1 MYESDET
8 SDDGKRKRGEREEGE
23 EEGFIRSKKTARTP
37 AKVKLNKQK
46 MEEKDELKE
55 MIKELLRE
63 NKKKAK
69 ETEEIKNMLGEM
81 AQEIKEFRKENKE
94 YKEQME
100 ELRRENK
107 VVMEE
112 MNTMK
117 QKMEKMESCLEKC
130 QKEEKKN
137 NLLIKGLEMNI
148 KGGEELRE
156 GIQNFVKSE
165 LGIEV
170 EVVNTRKINDK
181 TCVIEM
187 KTFEEKLKI
196 LQNKKK
202 LKNMKDQKIYIECD
216 YTEREMEMQ
225 KIIRTRAA
233 EEKKNGRIVKIG
245 YGFLVIDGSKWKW
258 NRDRKELERDVLGR
272 GVYRT
277 KN

>member
-37 AKVKLNKQK
+37 TKVKSNKQK

-156 GIQNFVKSE
+156 GVQNFVKSE

-196 LQNKKK
+196 LQNKK
-202 LKNMKDQKIYIECD
+202 N
-216 YTEREMEMQ
+216 
-225 KIIRTRAA
+225 
-233 EEKKNGRIVKIG
+233 
-245 YGFLVIDGSKWKW
+245 
-258 NRDRKELERDVLGR
+258 
-272 GVYRT
+272 
-277 KN
+277 

>member
-1 MYESDET
+1 
-8 SDDGKRKRGEREEGE
+8 
-23 EEGFIRSKKTARTP
+23 
-37 AKVKLNKQK
+37 
-46 MEEKDELKE
+46 
-55 MIKELLRE
+55 
-63 NKKKAK
+63 
-69 ETEEIKNMLGEM
+69 
-81 AQEIKEFRKENKE
+81 
-94 YKEQME
+94 
-100 ELRRENK
+100 
-107 VVMEE
+107 
-112 MNTMK
+112 
-117 QKMEKMESCLEKC
+117 
-130 QKEEKKN
+130 
-137 NLLIKGLEMNI
+137 MNI

-156 GIQNFVKSE
+156 GVQNFVKSE

>member
-156 GIQNFVKSE
+156 GVQNFVKSE